1 MPDAAAKAGAPTRT
15 WVVVPMFNEGTVVG
29 DVVSS
34 LVAEFGF
41 VVCVDDGSSDDSA
54 AAAHAAGAHVVTHPI
69 NLGQGASLQTGFDYA
84 LLDPAMTEV
93 LTFDADGQHQ
103 ISDARAMVD
112 RLHAEDL
119 AIVSGSR
126 FLDERTQLTFLKRLT
141 LRTAARVSR
150 LTTGK
155 ALTDA
160 HNGLRVLRRDA
171 LEAVRITQNR
181 MAHASELVDLLAAT
195 GLPWREHPTHIIYT
209 DYSRSKGQSLLNG
222 VNILVELL
230 FK

>member
-1 MPDAAAKAGAPTRT
+1 MTRT
-15 WVVVPMFNEGTVVG
+15 WVVVPTFNEATVVG
-29 DVVSS
+29 DVVGN
-34 LVAEFGF
+34 LVSEFEF
-41 VVCVDDGSSDDSA
+41 VVCVDDGSSDGSA
-54 AAAHAAGAHVVTHPI
+54 EVALAAGAHVVTHPV

-84 LLDPAMTEV
+84 LLDPQMTEV
-93 LTFDADGQHQ
+93 LCFDADGQHQ
-103 ISDARAMVD
+103 IADAREMID
-112 RLHAEDL
+112 LMHSEEL
-119 AIVSGSR
+119 AIVTGSR
-126 FLDERTQLTFLKRLT
+126 FLDRRTELTFLKRLT

-150 LTTGK
+150 ITTGK

-160 HNGLRVLRRDA
+160 HNGLRVLRRDV
-171 LEAVRITQNR
+171 LERVRLTQDR

-195 GLPWREHPTHIIYT
+195 GLPWKEHPTHIVYT